1 MSSPEFRSKVES
13 LASSLSVPPHPDAA
27 VTLEACCVL
36 IREHAAA
43 AAGNRA
49 AAKVIA

>member
-13 LASSLSVPPHPDAA
+13 LASALSVPLHPDAA

-36 IREHAAA
+36 IREQT

-49 AAKVIA
+49 AAKVTAF